1 MPEKRYIRK
10 LLQISERFDVDLY
23 KDPGFRRSH
32 VSFEGMPRKH
42 ASDSK
47 KVVLLTDPFSDDKLF
62 YEFPVSSISFIEEI
76 GTITSVDGRSA
87 QKLRLWI
94 KKGTVGLK
102 YSPFIV

>member
-1 MPEKRYIRK
+1 
-10 LLQISERFDVDLY
+10 
-23 KDPGFRRSH
+23 
-32 VSFEGMPRKH
+32 
-42 ASDSK
+42 
-47 KVVLLTDPFSDDKLF
+47 VLLTDPFSDDKLF